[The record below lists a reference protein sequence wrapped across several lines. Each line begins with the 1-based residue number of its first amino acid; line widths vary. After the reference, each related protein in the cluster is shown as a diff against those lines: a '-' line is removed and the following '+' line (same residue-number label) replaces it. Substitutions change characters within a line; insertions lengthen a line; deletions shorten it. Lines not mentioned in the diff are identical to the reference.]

1 MRRVGEA
8 PFVPQPD
15 VEFVLFIVL
24 ASDEPA
30 VIGAVTQTLSDIGIE
45 THLATPEGGPGVLL
59 DYEKA
64 HYVPIA
70 LGGKLPPSD
79 RVESTEGEP
88 RWRAK
93 PGLKAL
99 LFPNS
104 PVAGMPNSCTLSSI
118 PGEGG
123 SYNSSSRL
131 NTWASRT
138 SCRLRACDER
148 E

>member
-8 PFVPQPD
+8 PFVPQLD

-30 VIGAVTQTLSDIGIE
+30 VIGAVTQTLSNIGIE

-104 PVAGMPNSCTLSSI
+104 PVAGDAEFLHIELDPRGRWLIQLVESLEYLGLADELPPT
-118 PGEGG
+118 
-123 SYNSSSRL
+123 RL
-131 NTWASRT
+131 
-138 SCRLRACDER
+138 
-148 E
+148 